1 MISISTVLQ
10 DIIKGN
16 PFLEFGFHHGLFN
29 LTQLARYLQPLVES
43 RARKEAQ
50 VTAITMNLSRL
61 QSRIK
66 SDTPKPERFV
76 IDAVN
81 INSGLCAV
89 TYRKAPD
96 LHGILNRLYSR
107 VHEESGFCSL
117 SQGMHEI
124 TMVVE
129 NRHRGWLDDNCRQ
142 KPIAAYDHVA
152 AVTVQF
158 AKSYVDVPGMLY
170 MLLQRVTLQNINLIE
185 IASTYTEIMMF
196 IDEADTRTIFDT
208 LFQSFLVKSGS
219 DSHF

>member
-1 MISISTVLQ
+1 MISISTALQ

-29 LTQLARYLQPLVES
+29 LTQLAKYLQPLIEA
-43 RARKEAQ
+43 RAKKETQ

-61 QSRIK
+61 QGKIRTN
-66 SDTPKPERFV
+66 TPKPEKFA

-81 INSGLCAV
+81 INSGLSAL
-89 TYRKAPD
+89 TYQKAPE
-96 LHGILNRLYSR
+96 LHGQLNQLYSQ
-107 VHEESGFCSL
+107 VHSEGGFCSL

-124 TMVVE
+124 TLVVE
-129 NRHRGWLDDNCRQ
+129 SRYRPWLAANCSQ
-142 KPIAAYDHVA
+142 KPIADYAHVA
-152 AVTVQF
+152 AVTVRF
-158 AKSYVDVPGMLY
+158 SKAYVDVPGMLY

-208 LFQSFLVKSGS
+208 LFHSFLIKSG
-219 DSHF
+219 DQYF